1 MTLRDLHID
10 QSARVVNVEGNG
22 ISRQHLLDMGLIPD
36 AVIKVVKYAPMGD
49 PMEVLIHGYSLT
61 LRLAEAAHIQVCPL
75 TERNF
80 VSDDVSEA
88 DDDSTFNHPEARVA
102 ETLHEHNSHPGYGE
116 AGIYHDKTHEHP
128 LS

>member
-1 MTLRDLHID
+1 MTLRDLHIG
-10 QSARVVNVEGNG
+10 QSARVVNVEGDG
-22 ISRQHLLDMGLIPD
+22 INRQHLLDMGLIPD

-80 VSDDVSEA
+80 VSDDVSKV
-88 DDDSTFNHPEARVA
+88 DSLTSRHSSSVR
-102 ETLHEHNSHPGYGE
+102 
-116 AGIYHDKTHEHP
+116 
-128 LS
+128 